1 MLLPGITSGKEK
13 RGSVTENRT
22 RMNTSRNPVT
32 AGSSTR
38 SRPSGVV
45 LQGFTLIE
53 LLVVIAIIAILAAL
67 LLPALVKAKIKAQG
81 IMCLNNNKQLMLAWR
96 MYGEEQND
104 RLVAAMN
111 VPSQPGR
118 TNWFTGGLNYN
129 AGNPSNYDINQD
141 MVNSPLWPYCGKS
154 RGIFKCPADQAMVD
168 NGSGVKVPRIRSNS
182 MSQVFG
188 TGEWLDYDIKPGGQS
203 VWRIYDKLTAI
214 ARPAQTWVLMDEHPD
229 SINDAALAVSCTQ
242 ADTTGAKIID
252 FPANYHSGACG
263 IAFSDGHAEMH
274 KWRNSPLKDA
284 AVEYNDYLALNVSA
298 GASWRDISWLASVTT
313 VRN

>member
-1 MLLPGITSGKEK
+1 
-13 RGSVTENRT
+13 
-22 RMNTSRNPVT
+22 MNTSRSPVS
-32 AGSSTR
+32 AGSSSR
-38 SRPSGVV
+38 SRRGDVV
-45 LQGFTLIE
+45 PHGFTLIE

-67 LLPALVKAKIKAQG
+67 LLPALVKAKTKAQG

-111 VPSQPGR
+111 IPWQPFR

-154 RGIFKCPADQAMVD
+154 RGIFKCPADMAMVD
-168 NGSGVKVPRIRSNS
+168 NGSGVKVPRVRSNS

-188 TGEWLDYDIKPGGQS
+188 TGEWLDYSIPTSGQQT
-203 VWRIYDKLTAI
+203 VWRIYDKLSAI

-252 FPANYHSGACG
+252 FPANYHNGACG

-313 VRN
+313 VKN